1 VADARPSRLSHGKT
15 GFRETGPLLAPAS
28 RTHLVLGFAAV
39 YVLWGSTY
47 LAIRFAVESFP
58 PFVMAGT
65 RHLTA
70 GLILFSYLRWKGV
83 PLPTARQWRSAAVIG
98 ALLLLGGNG
107 LVSWSEQRVPS
118 GLAALIVASVPLWM
132 ALVQGI
138 QKRRRPPTPVLT
150 GLLVGLAGLVLL
162 VVPGKFGGG
171 ERVDLLGA
179 AALLTAALSWV
190 IGSLYSRRAALPSS
204 TLLGI
209 SMEMIAGGAILW
221 IVGLALGEG
230 GRIHEAEFTSKALLS
245 LGYLIVFGSLIGFSA
260 YIWLLKVST
269 PARVTTYAYVNPIVA
284 VLLGWVFGGEAL
296 TLRIAVS
303 AALIVGAV
311 ALIIRY
317 GGESSAKSPEK
328 PPISEASPPAAVK
341 ASSA

>member
-1 VADARPSRLSHGKT
+1 VADTKT
-15 GFRETGPLLAPAS
+15 PAAPVRFGETGPLLAPAS
-28 RTHLVLGFAAV
+28 RAHLVLGFAAV
-39 YVLWGSTY
+39 YILWGSTY

-70 GLILFSYLRWKGV
+70 GLILFAFLRWRGV
-83 PLPTARQWRSAAVIG
+83 PLPTARHWKSAAVIG

-138 QKRRRPPTPVLT
+138 QKRRRPPTAVLT
-150 GLLVGLAGLVLL
+150 GLLVGLAGLMLL
-162 VVPGKFGGG
+162 VVPGRFGGG
-171 ERVDLLGA
+171 EHVDLLGA

-190 IGSLYSRRAALPSS
+190 IGSLYSRRAVLPSS
-204 TLLGI
+204 TLLAI
-209 SMEMIAGGAILW
+209 SMEMIAGGTILW
-221 IVGLALGEG
+221 IFGLAFGEG
-230 GRIHEAEFTSKALLS
+230 ARIHAAEFTPKALFS
-245 LGYLIVFGSLIGFSA
+245 LGYLVVFGSLIGFSA

-269 PARVTTYAYVNPIVA
+269 PARVTTYAYVNPVVA

-296 TLRIAVS
+296 TLRIAIS

-317 GGESSAKSPEK
+317 GGEASAKASEK
-328 PPISEASPPAAVK
+328 SPPAEAEPVAPPAAK

>member
-1 VADARPSRLSHGKT
+1 
-15 GFRETGPLLAPAS
+15 
-28 RTHLVLGFAAV
+28 
-39 YVLWGSTY
+39 
-47 LAIRFAVESFP
+47 
-58 PFVMAGT
+58 
-65 RHLTA
+65 
-70 GLILFSYLRWKGV
+70 
-83 PLPTARQWRSAAVIG
+83 VIG

-138 QKRRRPPTPVLT
+138 QKRRRPPTAVLA

-162 VVPGKFGGG
+162 VLPGKFGGG
-171 ERVDLLGA
+171 ERVDLIGA

-204 TLLGI
+204 TLLAI
-209 SMEMIAGGAILW
+209 SMEMVAGGAILW

-230 GRIHEAEFTSKALLS
+230 GRIHAEAFNAKALLS

-260 YIWLLKVST
+260 YIWLLKVAT
-269 PARVTTYAYVNPIVA
+269 PARVTTYAYVNPVVA
-284 VLLGWVFGGEAL
+284 VLLGWVFGGEAM
-296 TLRIAVS
+296 TLRIAIS

-317 GGESSAKSPEK
+317 GGESSAKAPRKPAPASGVAPPE
-328 PPISEASPPAAVK
+328 PK